1 MTNQDRAQQLVDG
14 FFIGGA
20 GDSLEQP
27 NLTKS
32 DLVHAVKS
40 ALDEVAHQADI
51 QNRDLVEA
59 LQNMTGMFGEAVT
72 RLQMGKAFGELHQA
86 AVKSAKG
93 ALAKYAVTCTQCNVV
108 NGIHEA
114 GCCFEK
120 RVNEICWCA
129 SKAEAKN
136 AVCPIHG

>member
-1 MTNQDRAQQLVDG
+1 MTNQDRAQQIVDG
-14 FFIGGA
+14 FFIGSG

-27 NLTKS
+27 NLTKF

-40 ALDEVAHQADI
+40 ALDEVTRQADT
-51 QNRDLVEA
+51 QNRELVEA

-72 RLQMGKAFGELHQA
+72 RIQMGKAFGELHQA
-86 AVKSAKG
+86 AVKSAKD
-93 ALAKYAVTCTQCNVV
+93 ALAKYAVTCTQCHVV

-120 RVNEICWCA
+120 KASEICWCA
-129 SKAEAKN
+129 SKTEAHQ